1 MKYLNE
7 TKMNSEKTIIS
18 VYKTTIGENDL
29 NKLKAILDSLDRII
43 KWTTDLDDCDN
54 ILRIVSQYS
63 IEGEVIKALST
74 VNITCIELN

>member
-1 MKYLNE
+1 
-7 TKMNSEKTIIS
+7 MNSEKTIIS